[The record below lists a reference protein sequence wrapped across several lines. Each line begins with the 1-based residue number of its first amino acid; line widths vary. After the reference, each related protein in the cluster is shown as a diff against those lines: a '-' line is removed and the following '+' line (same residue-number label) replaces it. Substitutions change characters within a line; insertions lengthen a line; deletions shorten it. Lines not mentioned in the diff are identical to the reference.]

1 MNETEE
7 RPLSP
12 EQLERVGELVEL
24 GRTSLADMLSAVRQ
38 LSVSM
43 SGVRILAVR
52 RVMEELP
59 TPDAMRW
66 SPEDVRPDTPAVR

>member
-1 MNETEE
+1 MSETEE

-24 GRTSLADMLSAVRQ
+24 GRTSLTDMLKEVRQ
-38 LSVSM
+38 LSASM
-43 SGVRILAVR
+43 SGVRVLVVR

-59 TPDAMRW
+59 TPDAMHWR
-66 SPEDVRPDTPAVR
+66 PEDTPDSPAVR